1 MTDMLSIKHVS
12 KRFGGLRALS
22 DVNVDA
28 ERSCVT
34 AVIGPNGAGKSTL
47 MNVISG
53 FITADDGSVS
63 VDGAE
68 TLGLAPHRVCA
79 SGVARTF
86 QNLQMFSDMSTVE
99 AVVTGRARH
108 RKASLVANLLM
119 TRAVRREEEEAF
131 ASARELLT
139 AMGVPESFWS
149 RRAGD
154 LPYGLQRRVEI
165 ARALA
170 TEPSYLLLDE
180 PAAGLNDNESAALG
194 EALVKLAQQGI
205 GVVLIEHDIELVMN
219 VSSRIFVMDAGTVI
233 ASGSP
238 AEVRANPDVVAAY
251 LGAEDD

>member
-1 MTDMLSIKHVS
+1 MLAIKGVS
-12 KRFGGLRALS
+12 KRFGGLQALR
-22 DVNVDA
+22 DVNVEA
-28 ERSCVT
+28 ERSRVT
-34 AVIGPNGAGKSTL
+34 AVIGPNGAGKTTL
-47 MNVISG
+47 MNVVSG
-53 FITADDGSVS
+53 FIGADDGSVE

-68 TLGLAPHRVCA
+68 TLGLSPHRMCA

-99 AVVTGRARH
+99 AVVTGRTRH

-119 TRAVRREEEEAF
+119 TPTVRREEEEAF
-131 ASARELLT
+131 DAARELL
-139 AMGVPESFWS
+139 AGLSVPESFW
-149 RRAGD
+149 
-154 LPYGLQRRVEI
+154 QRRVEI

-180 PAAGLNDNESAALG
+180 PAAGLNDDESAALG
-194 EALVKLAQQGI
+194 EALVRLAGQGI

-238 AEVRANPDVVAAY
+238 VEVRTNKDVVAAY
-251 LGAEDD
+251 LGDEDE

>member
-1 MTDMLSIKHVS
+1 MLSIKHIS
-12 KRFGGLRALS
+12 KRFGGLHALR
-22 DVNVDA
+22 DVSVEA
-28 ERSCVT
+28 ERSLVT

-53 FITADDGSVS
+53 FIAADEGSVV

-68 TLGLAPHRVCA
+68 TLGLSPHRMCTN
-79 SGVARTF
+79 GVARTF

-99 AVVTGRARH
+99 AVVTGRTRH

-119 TRAVRREEEEAF
+119 TPSVRREEEEAF
-131 ASARELLT
+131 DAARRLLA
-139 AMGVPESFWS
+139 AMGVPEPFWG

-180 PAAGLNDNESAALG
+180 PAAGLNDDESAALG
-194 EALVKLAQQGI
+194 EALTALAQQGI

-219 VSSRIFVMDAGTVI
+219 VSSRIFVMDAGAVI

-238 AEVRANPDVVAAY
+238 VEVRTNPAVVAAY
-251 LGAEDD
+251 LGTGDE

>member
-1 MTDMLSIKHVS
+1 MLAIKHIS
-12 KRFGGLRALS
+12 KRFGGLQALR
-22 DVNVDA
+22 DVNVEAD
-28 ERSCVT
+28 RDCVT

-47 MNVISG
+47 MNVVSG
-53 FITADDGSVS
+53 FVVAEEGSVA
-63 VDGAE
+63 VDGKE
-68 TLGLAPHRVCA
+68 TLGLSPHEMCA

-108 RKASLVANLLM
+108 RKASLFANLLM
-119 TRAVRREEEEAF
+119 TPAVRREEEEAF
-131 ASARELLT
+131 DAARELLST
-139 AMGVPESFWS
+139 MGVPESFWS

-170 TEPSYLLLDE
+170 TEPVYLLLDE

-194 EALVKLAQQGI
+194 EVLRKLAQQGI

-233 ASGSP
+233 ASGTP
-238 AEVRANPDVVAAY
+238 AEVRANPGVVAAY
-251 LGAEDD
+251 LGAEHE

>member
-1 MTDMLSIKHVS
+1 MLATKHIS
-12 KRFGGLRALS
+12 KRFGGLQARR
-22 DVNVDA
+22 DVNVEAD
-28 ERSCVT
+28 RSCVT

-53 FITADDGSVS
+53 FVVAEEGAVAIDGK
-63 VDGAE
+63 E
-68 TLGLAPHRVCA
+68 TLGLSPHEMCA

-99 AVVTGRARH
+99 AVVTGRTRH
-108 RKASLVANLLM
+108 RKASLFANLLM
-119 TRAVRREEEEAF
+119 TPAVRREEDEAF
-131 ASARELLT
+131 DAARELLST
-139 AMGVPESFWS
+139 MGVPASFWS

-194 EALVKLAQQGI
+194 EVLRKLAQQGI

-233 ASGSP
+233 ASGTP

-251 LGAEDD
+251 LGDEHE

>member
-1 MTDMLSIKHVS
+1 MLSIKHVS
-12 KRFGGLRALS
+12 KRFGGLHALR
-22 DVNVDA
+22 DVNVEA
-28 ERSCVT
+28 ERSRVT

-53 FITADDGSVS
+53 FIAPDEGSVE
-63 VDGAE
+63 VDGTQ
-68 TLGLAPHRVCA
+68 TLGLAPHRMCE

-86 QNLQMFSDMSTVE
+86 QNLQMFSDMTTVE
-99 AVVTGRARH
+99 AVVTGRTRH
-108 RKASLVANLLM
+108 RKASLMANLLM
-119 TRAVRREEEEAF
+119 TPAVRREEEEAV
-131 ASARELLT
+131 AAARELLAT
-139 AMGVPESFWS
+139 MGVPESFWS

-180 PAAGLNDNESAALG
+180 PAAGLNDVESAALG
-194 EALVKLAQQGI
+194 EVLMGLAQEGI

-219 VSSRIFVMDAGTVI
+219 VSWRIFVMDAGTVI
-233 ASGSP
+233 ATGTP
-238 AEVRANPDVVAAY
+238 AEVRSDPKVVAAY